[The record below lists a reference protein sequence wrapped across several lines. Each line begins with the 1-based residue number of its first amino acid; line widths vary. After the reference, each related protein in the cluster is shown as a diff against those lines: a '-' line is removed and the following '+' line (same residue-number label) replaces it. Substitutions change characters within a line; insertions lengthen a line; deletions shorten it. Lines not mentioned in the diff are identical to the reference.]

1 MLKKWDS
8 QFQEGPRHLAMLS
21 SFSMDPGGPSP
32 NPPRPA
38 EGLEQK
44 QKHWD
49 LCPKYLQTWAV
60 PRYTG
65 PNTQDIPAGKK
76 HMHIPRQHYD
86 SISGSP
92 WFTNVHGHFSV
103 KLSERCLLF
112 WSEVCNLVVA
122 VWRNQIG
129 NLLRNFW
136 AKHKQCLKSPP
147 QGSKIILVRCFNPIW
162 QKLIPGNP
170 WKKMSQDCMHS
181 PAFLHVQRQSGLPN
195 GGLTTPRQ

>member
-1 MLKKWDS
+1 
-8 QFQEGPRHLAMLS
+8 MLS

-32 NPPRPA
+32 IPPRPA

-49 LCPKYLQTWAV
+49 LCPKYLQTWVV

-65 PNTQDIPAGKK
+65 PNTQDIPAGKNITCTSLTSIT
-76 HMHIPRQHYD
+76 IPSQE
-86 SISGSP
+86 
-92 WFTNVHGHFSV
+92 VHGSQMFMAVFPWSSL
-103 KLSERCLLF
+103 KGCLLF

>member
-1 MLKKWDS
+1 
-8 QFQEGPRHLAMLS
+8 MLS
-21 SFSMDPGGPSP
+21 SFSMGPGGPSP
-32 NPPRPA
+32 NPPPPA

-65 PNTQDIPAGKK
+65 PNTQDIPAGKNITCTY
-76 HMHIPRQHYD
+76 HQHYD

-92 WFTNVHGHFSV
+92 WFTNVHGRFSV
-103 KLSERCLLF
+103 KLSERVSTLLEWGLQF
-112 WSEVCNLVVA
+112 GRRSLAESNWESSPKFLGET
-122 VWRNQIG
+122 QT
-129 NLLRNFW
+129 
-136 AKHKQCLKSPP
+136 CLKSPP

-181 PAFLHVQRQSGLPN
+181 PAFLPVQRQSGLPN